1 MKTYTE
7 IEKLADEVYPTT
19 DMGKL
24 KSNIGF
30 IKGYN
35 QCQEDMA
42 DEKLDEDDIKEMA
55 LDFIINTGGLPK
67 SQTVELLVDF
77 ISKKEIV
84 KYLKSLN
91 KAFLLSTHSSKT
103 LDKKYTE
110 EDMWSNDGT
119 KDLYS
124 KIENL
129 IIIWNIDG
137 TKTAGTLTRQ
147 IMKLLNK

>member
-42 DEKLDEDDIKEMA
+42 D
-55 LDFIINTGGLPK
+55 
-67 SQTVELLVDF
+67 
-77 ISKKEIV
+77 
-84 KYLKSLN
+84 
-91 KAFLLSTHSSKT
+91 
-103 LDKKYTE
+103 KKYTE
-110 EDMWSNDGT
+110 EDMLKAFEKGALYGT
-119 KDLYS
+119 TQNGNTHYFNEVINS
-124 KIENL
+124 
-129 IIIWNIDG
+129 
-137 TKTAGTLTRQ
+137 
-147 IMKLLNK
+147 LNKQD